1 MKDMISYANGL
12 ITKCGDTEHEQ
23 LTIGYVYVTPNPP
36 IKGHQFTVGF
46 QAFLSQNIAPGAKID
61 LTLKYG
67 SVQLYKAALD
77 FCETIMLVNRACP
90 LQDGVVTF
98 EESFVIPLEVH
109 SMTKTTMNETKELA
123 TNVQTEITTN
133 NDMLNVLKAKNEEM
147 QNTFNQIDQLE
158 NIVNRVKD
166 TYNSVAN
173 NLDQMERAISA
184 STSNISFG
192 LGKKSSNA
200 TVQPYFPPPGHVN
213 IYNTDELFES
223 ISSSK

>member
-1 MKDMISYANGL
+1 MEILLDEASKELA
-12 ITKCGDTEHEQ
+12 TR
-23 LTIGYVYVTPNPP
+23 
-36 IKGHQFTVGF
+36 
-46 QAFLSQNIAPGAKID
+46 LSVD
-61 LTLKYG
+61 
-67 SVQLYKAALD
+67 
-77 FCETIMLVNRACP
+77 
-90 LQDGVVTF
+90 
-98 EESFVIPLEVH
+98 